1 MAKSGISFKARFR
14 AWWEGYE
21 ATPEAELEE
30 IRRQRKTPR
39 LKIPAAET
47 TPAVAPLADW
57 ETPRIRVAQLVWG
70 AGFDKPGGPPH
81 VLNLVKPF
89 GLDPSKSMMDFGTGL
104 GGASR
109 AVSKE
114 YDVWVTG
121 YEGDA
126 ELSRAGKQLSL
137 IAGLDRK
144 ADIQRYVPGEFDVA
158 PNSFDCI
165 LSHEALHVFE
175 SKYDILSSL
184 QKGLKSR
191 GQLSMTD
198 FVLGE
203 GISPKDSRLSAF
215 QATPLDLWRPD
226 QYEQRLAEVNLD
238 LRISEDITE
247 SYRKMI
253 LQGWMNFAQGDQNTF
268 ATAKAHP
275 GAVIDEL
282 NLWTKRLEAME
293 QGLLRVV
300 RFYAIKKAGAKL
312 MSDW

>member
-1 MAKSGISFKARFR
+1 MAKSGISFKARIR

-21 ATPEAELEE
+21 AGPDAEGGALA
-30 IRRQRKTPR
+30 RQRVTPR
-39 LKIPAAET
+39 LKMPEADKA
-47 TPAVAPLADW
+47 PLVVPLADW
-57 ETPRIRVAQLVWG
+57 ETPRTRIAQLVWG

-81 VLNLVKPF
+81 VMNLVKPF

-104 GGASR
+104 GGAAR
-109 AVSKE
+109 LISKE
-114 YDVWVTG
+114 CDVWVTG

-126 ELSRAGKQLSL
+126 ELSRAGKQLSH

-144 ADIQRYVPGEFDVA
+144 ADIQRYVAGEFDLN

-165 LSHEALHVFE
+165 LSHEALHLFE
-175 SKYDILSSL
+175 NKYEILQSL

-198 FVLGE
+198 FVLGQD
-203 GISPKDSRLSAF
+203 IAPNDSRLRAF

-226 QYEQRLAEVNLD
+226 QYEQRLGEVNLD
-238 LRISEDITE
+238 LRITEDITD

-253 LQGWMNFAQGDQNTF
+253 LQGWMNFAQGDQSTF

-275 GAVIDEL
+275 GAVIAEL
-282 NLWTKRLEAME
+282 NLWTKRLEALE
-293 QGLLRVV
+293 KGLLRVV
-300 RFYAIKKAGAKL
+300 RFYAIKKSGAKL